1 VKCTIVA
8 MRERERWSG
17 GNGGVKLVIS
27 IHYSYQNKWRM
38 QGRKMETRV
47 GYFTWRYFPRRRK
60 DIDPRFSY
68 KHELRDRITFYIE

>member
-1 VKCTIVA
+1 
-8 MRERERWSG
+8 
-17 GNGGVKLVIS
+17 
-27 IHYSYQNKWRM
+27 
-38 QGRKMETRV
+38 METRV